1 MNANNTVSMYEA
13 VPVVSELNKVP
24 GFDPLKYLRKTKS
37 GWNLDLKIK
46 KLWFRL
52 KYPSGRIRMTSLK
65 ITDQLAI
72 IEARV
77 YFDKNDTQPVA
88 SFTAQRENKATPGG
102 LYIEAA
108 QHTAMDEA
116 LSAAGFGIQF
126 IPATVSET
134 APVQNA
140 GSAFRQETEQR
151 QEKMSPAP
159 EKDISAPAGETPD
172 TVSGQPVKETAAA
185 AMEEAT
191 PVAQTPKAVLAE
203 QEVPAENQ
211 TAAVLETAEEVLS
224 EKVQEEAAEIQ
235 DNGERPTAYTKDM
248 PVDDICSM
256 MTVEEAGNII
266 VPAGTCK
273 GWTLSQ
279 VADRR
284 PVSLKWYLTGYSGD
298 DNILR
303 AGARIMQSL
312 VEEKRPA
319 DSPLWDRTFRKEGS
333 LWGNRMISRLALWM
347 WRNCCIC
354 GYAVQTQPA
363 SMRIALFAGT
373 SAAK

>member
-126 IPATVSET
+126 IPAAASEE
-134 APVQNA
+134 APVQSA
-140 GSAFRQETEQR
+140 GSAIRQEAEQR
-151 QEKMSPAP
+151 QEKMPPAP
-159 EKDISAPAGETPD
+159 EKDVSTPVGETLE
-172 TVSGQPVKETAAA
+172 TVSGQPVKETAAIVS
-185 AMEEAT
+185 EEST
-191 PVAQTPKAVLAE
+191 PVTQTPKAGLAK

-211 TAAVLETAEEVLS
+211 TAAVLETAEEVPS
-224 EKVQEEAAEIQ
+224 EKVQEETAEIQ
-235 DNGERPTAYTKDM
+235 DNGERPAAYTKDM
-248 PVDDICSM
+248 SVDDICSM

-312 VEEKRPA
+312 VEEK
-319 DSPLWDRTFRKEGS
+319 K
-333 LWGNRMISRLALWM
+333 
-347 WRNCCIC
+347 
-354 GYAVQTQPA
+354 A
-363 SMRIALFAGT
+363 S
-373 SAAK
+373 